1 MIHKAQVV
9 SAEVKAA
16 KAEGRQYVYEE
27 SQNDDGIEVSEQPQ
41 SDTSGEDDVD

>member
-1 MIHKAQVV
+1 LKESGVEDLLNMIHKAQVV

-27 SQNDDGIEVSEQPQ
+27 S
-41 SDTSGEDDVD
+41 